1 MKLVLAA
8 LICLTIT
15 SSFSQAA
22 GLSFGK
28 HTEVKATYQQG
39 LDEKFIADLSAVE
52 IVEKQGCKFFVLAC
66 DEGCAIKIARLVDG
80 KLDTDAIQNVDVLST
95 FFSTLG
101 YEGIDAIEELDFEAM
116 AIQGDFLAVAAS
128 ASLKRKKPKGKS
140 IKKDRK
146 KLNTLSRACKKAI
159 TKDERTLYPSD
170 LLFVFKIGEV
180 RGTALELSPHK
191 AFDVRSSLT
200 QKAVGGD
207 NPLTVNGNHF
217 FSLPSKD
224 NGLDIEGLT
233 IINDEF
239 LLGLRGPV
247 LRGHALVVAFP
258 FSAEV
263 KESSP
268 RVETFTSQPQ
278 FRFIN
283 LEGFGI
289 RSLET
294 AENSVYIIAGPTM
307 AITRSHFSIYKWDGK
322 TEIFK
327 QKRVDYSA
335 TEYEHLLDITPNNYN
350 LKPESL
356 AYDSAEKKL
365 HLYCD
370 GDSVFCSYELPLE

>member
-15 SSFSQAA
+15 CSFSQGA

-28 HTEVKATYQQG
+28 HTEVKATSQQG

-52 IVEKQGCKFFVLAC
+52 IVEKQGSKFFILAC
-66 DEGCAIKIARLVDG
+66 DEGCSIKIASSING
-80 KLDTDAIQNVDVLST
+80 KLATDTVENINVLSE
-95 FFSTLG
+95 FFSTSG
-101 YEGIDAIEELDFEAM
+101 YEGVHEIEELDFEAM
-116 AIQGDFLAVAAS
+116 AVKGDFLAVAAS

-140 IKKDRK
+140 IKKDKK
-146 KLNTLSRACKKAI
+146 KLNTLSRACKQPIIKG
-159 TKDERTLYPSD
+159 EETLYPSD
-170 LLFVFKIGEV
+170 LLFVFKIGEI
-180 RGTALELSPHK
+180 RDNSLELSPHK
-191 AFDVRSSLT
+191 VFDVRSSLA
-200 QKAVGGD
+200 KPAANGA
-207 NPLTVNGNHF
+207 NPLTKNGNHF
-217 FSLPSKD
+217 FNLPSKD

-258 FSAEV
+258 FTAEV
-263 KESSP
+263 AERSLK
-268 RVETFTSQPQ
+268 VGMFASQPQ

-294 AENSVYIIAGPTM
+294 VEDSVYIIAGPTM
-307 AITRSHFSIYKWDGK
+307 AITRTHFSVYKWDGK
-322 TEIFK
+322 TDIFK
-327 QKRVDYSA
+327 QRRVIYSA
-335 TEYEHLLDITPNNYN
+335 TEYEHCLDITPNNYE

-356 AYDSAEKKL
+356 AYDSTEKKL

-370 GDSVFCSYELPLE
+370 GDSIFCSYELPLE